1 MTQSTLTQG
10 MEGFDMADGSALVAK
25 DVEQEMPAPKARKK
39 ADKKAKPAK
48 AKARAYKPR
57 KFKVDLWATDFNTA
71 EIGIM
76 KRTQN
81 EASSDQF
88 TKDMELFGQT
98 VIDGKREALI
108 GYRKELWDENK
119 DFERRLVIK
128 LFSESLS
135 WRGTIEMLVGRSLQ
149 LTRGSGVAV
158 PAFSINLA
166 RHAQLIEVER
176 CARKWP
182 FMPETFTFFL
192 QTKSGPQFYTL
203 KRRILCFGQDF
214 NIYDQ
219 QNRCIGQL
227 DQKLINLGGAWI
239 VRLDPKHTSKKLEAT
254 LELVCAMLKF
264 NRKCRGHIG
273 ELSGKVR
280 RGKIAPKL
288 SHRER
293 DLYYNPRSKR

>member
-1 MTQSTLTQG
+1 
-10 MEGFDMADGSALVAK
+10 MADGSALVAK
-25 DVEQEMPAPKARKK
+25 TAETVAETSTPVTKTAKPKKARGYKARK
-39 ADKKAKPAK
+39 
-48 AKARAYKPR
+48 Y
-57 KFKVDLWATDFNTA
+57 KVDLWATDLNTA
-71 EIGIM
+71 EIGIL

-81 EASSDQF
+81 EAASDQF
-88 TKDMELFGQT
+88 TKDMEIFGQT
-98 VIDGKREALI
+98 VDGGKREALLA
-108 GYRKELWDENK
+108 YRKELWDKNK

-158 PAFSINLA
+158 PSFSINLA
-166 RHAQLIEVER
+166 RHEQLIEVER

-182 FMPETFTFFL
+182 FMPEAFTFFL
-192 QTKSGPQFYTL
+192 QTKVGPRFYTL
-203 KRRILCFGQDF
+203 KRRIFCFGADY

-219 QNRCIGQL
+219 QHRLIGQL

-239 VRLDPKHTSKKLEAT
+239 VRLDPKHTNKKLEAT
-254 LELVCAMLKF
+254 LELFCAMLKF
-264 NRKCRGHIG
+264 NRKCRKHISD
-273 ELSGKVR
+273 LSGKVR

-293 DLYYNPRSKR
+293 DLYYNPRRRR

>member
-1 MTQSTLTQG
+1 
-10 MEGFDMADGSALVAK
+10 MADGSALVAK
-25 DVEQEMPAPKARKK
+25 TVETEADVSTPAKKKTKPKK
-39 ADKKAKPAK
+39 AW
-48 AKARAYKPR
+48 AYQSR
-57 KFKVDLWATDFNTA
+57 KYKVDLWATDLNTA

-81 EASSDQF
+81 EAASDQF
-88 TKDMELFGQT
+88 TKDMEIFGQT
-98 VIDGKREALI
+98 VDDGKREALLA
-108 GYRKELWDENK
+108 YRKELWDENK

-135 WRGTIEMLVGRSLQ
+135 WRGTLEMLNGRSLQ

-166 RHAQLIEVER
+166 RHEQLIEVER

-192 QTKSGPQFYTL
+192 QTKVGPRFYML
-203 KRRILCFGQDF
+203 RRKVFSFGADYVL
-214 NIYDQ
+214 YDQ
-219 QNRCIGQL
+219 QHRQIGYL

-239 VRLDPKHTSKKLEAT
+239 VKLDPKHTNKKLEAT
-254 LELVCAMLKF
+254 LELFCAMLKF
-264 NRKCRGHIG
+264 NRTCRKHIG
-273 ELSGKVR
+273 SLSGKVR
-280 RGKIAPKL
+280 RGKIAPQL

-293 DLYYNPRSKR
+293 DLYYNPRRRK